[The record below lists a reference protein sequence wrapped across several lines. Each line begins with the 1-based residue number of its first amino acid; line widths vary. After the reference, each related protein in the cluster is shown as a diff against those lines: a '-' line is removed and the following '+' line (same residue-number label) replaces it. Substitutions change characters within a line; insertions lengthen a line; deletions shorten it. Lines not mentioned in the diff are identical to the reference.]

1 VASLEDVKAR
11 LYSFN
16 ISIAM
21 LAVDTVELGLQRQT
35 GGFFL
40 IEGNLSCPRVA
51 SKVTHVEFNMLSSKV
66 LLITLE
72 LEKFFTVDD
81 GTAPATSRCASSAR
95 RCQGDTRML
104 SID

>member
-1 VASLEDVKAR
+1 MSRNGDVKAR

-40 IEGNLSCPRVA
+40 IE
-51 SKVTHVEFNMLSSKV
+51 
-66 LLITLE
+66 
-72 LEKFFTVDD
+72 
-81 GTAPATSRCASSAR
+81 ATSPAR
-95 RCQGDTRML
+95 ESRPDNTCKVQHAEQQSFVDHFGT
-104 SID
+104 